1 MSSNY
6 TESLNLYKFKY
17 IQNTEAI
24 EPVLELYKG
33 KLYSILNKLFINDS
47 INLLGKNIFSIKKS
61 YSRTLTNIL
70 ACWLFSLYI
79 DYDFS
84 DDYFFPNNYENT
96 DIIKN
101 IFNDLCKYDINII
114 NSDEKINIILNNLKK
129 NYKYQLE
136 LLNEYK
142 KSNIFIKNINNYLIL
157 KKKIKLKNNKNNKIL
172 LYKFEIQTKIIIKE
186 EKLKNILNNL
196 LIPIKIYYK
205 LIKKYTGPSDKAD
218 IYIWC
223 LLFRYQLLGSNNH
236 QLAILPNI
244 LENMKKDYNLNFEC
258 FASAINSKF
267 DNYCS
272 IYYDIEKYFGSV
284 GNFFNIIPISGTY
297 SINPPFQKEIIN
309 NSIIKVLDY
318 LNSDNTKL
326 TFILTIPIWDLK
338 GKEIMKNLYNNDIE
352 KQNINYGDFEIINII
367 KSSIYL
373 KYLKMIPKHNFTYID
388 YNFELLKNKTIQ
400 NTYVIILSNIN
411 IDINLIDNYNYY
423 HGILDA

>member
-1 MSSNY
+1 M
-6 TESLNLYKFKY
+6 SLNLYKFKY
-17 IQNTEAI
+17 IQNTEPI

-47 INLLGKNIFSIKKS
+47 INILGKNIFSIKKS

-114 NSDEKINIILNNLKK
+114 NSDLKINLILNNLKK
-129 NYKYQLE
+129 NYKYQLQ

-142 KSNIFIKNINNYLIL
+142 KSNIFIKNINNYLIF
-157 KKKIKLKNNKNNKIL
+157 KKKIKLKNNKKL
-172 LYKFEIQTKIIIKE
+172 FYKFEIQTKIIIKE

-196 LIPIKIYYK
+196 LIPIKVYYK
-205 LIKKYTGPSDKAD
+205 LINKYTGELDKID
-218 IYIWC
+218 IYIWS

-244 LENMKKDYNLNFEC
+244 LENMKIDYNLNFEC
-258 FASAINSKF
+258 FASAINSTF

-284 GNFFNIIPISGTY
+284 GNFFNIIPINGTY
-297 SINPPFQKEIIN
+297 SFNPPFQKEIIT
-309 NSIIKVLDY
+309 NSIIKILEY
-318 LNSDNTKL
+318 LNDNNTKL
-326 TFILTIPIWDLK
+326 TFIVTIPIWDLE
-338 GKEIMKNLYNNDIE
+338 GKEIMKKLYNNDIK

-388 YNFELLKNKTIQ
+388 HNFELLKNKTIQ
-400 NTYVIILSNIN
+400 NTYIIILSNIEIN
-411 IDINLIDNYNYY
+411 INMIDNY
-423 HGILDA
+423 LFE